1 MLDNI
6 SKEYFDNLK
15 EVTEKSAAFIND
27 LKKNDS
33 FKNYLLQQNGL
44 VKLSPENPDR
54 LIEFLFLIDTGRCF
68 RLVSDITTF
77 ETKESFSL
85 LFLLAMLL
93 GLKVDDYEQLQSLIK
108 SKDNDFFDPH
118 KRVLVNLNTEIK
130 KSELDDHDFLILA
143 YLLQYFDPNIR
154 QVYLRNL
161 YQFISLII
169 KADGTVSLY
178 EEYVLKNIINRKY
191 EDRPRQIQTD
201 HKLADDSITIKPI
214 KRNDEAGTLES
225 VLKELDDLTGLA
237 NVKKE
242 IKTLTNFI
250 KIQKEREKLGLKT
263 ASISYHL
270 VFTGNPGTGKTT
282 VARIIT
288 KIYKSL
294 GLVAL
299 GHLIETDRS
308 GLVAEYL
315 GQTAVKANKTIDS
328 ALNGILFI
336 DEAYSLVGKNEDSYG
351 EEAIATLIKR
361 MEDDRNKLVVIA
373 AGYTNEMKSFIDSA
387 VSAFSQ
393 NSNFVCERD
402 FKKLTAQIASVSF
415 LGRDLDL
422 LQSLEVWVA
431 GFFAPLP
438 LDLPWTTFG
447 AGLQQKKQIK
457 NKILAE
463 IRKTPQ
469 LYAKY
474 EMREEDLAEELQHL
488 MFASYNTTAVALTNC
503 MVLLSMRPDV
513 KNRLRGA
520 ITADDSKLTENPL
533 GCSDLNGFI
542 FFILTQIPSV
552 IGIFRETKR
561 NCQLENY
568 EIPRG
573 WKVVLQPSHETL
585 LTDDRFILKN
595 KTPIEEIFSSLRNRK
610 SDSFYPF
617 GAGARTCLG
626 KNVALNELALVL
638 ISFLKK

>member
-294 GLVAL
+294 GLVSS
-299 GHLIETDRS
+299 GQLIETDRS

-373 AGYTNEMKSFIDSA
+373 AGYTNEMKSFIDL
-387 VSAFSQ
+387 
-393 NSNFVCERD
+393 NP
-402 FKKLTAQIASVSF
+402 
-415 LGRDLDL
+415 G
-422 LQSLEVWVA
+422 LQSRFNRYIE
-431 GFFAPLP
+431 FA
-438 LDLPWTTFG
+438 DF
-447 AGLQQKKQIK
+447 
-457 NKILAE
+457 
-463 IRKTPQ
+463 TP
-469 LYAKY
+469 
-474 EMREEDLAEELQHL
+474 EE
-488 MFASYNTTAVALTNC
+488 
-503 MVLLSMRPDV
+503 MVLIFTSQCSRLENNLSVEAQTKCKSLFETVYKGRSKSFGNGRYV
-513 KNRLRGA
+513 RNIFEKTLENQANRIAGIA
-520 ITADDSKLTENPL
+520 KINKE
-533 GCSDLNGFI
+533 
-542 FFILTQIPSV
+542 ILT
-552 IGIFRETKR
+552 T
-561 NCQLENY
+561 
-568 EIPRG
+568 
-573 WKVVLQPSHETL
+573 
-585 LTDDRFILKN
+585 
-595 KTPIEEIFSSLRNRK
+595 IEEQDI
-610 SDSFYPF
+610 P
-617 GAGARTCLG
+617 
-626 KNVALNELALVL
+626 
-638 ISFLKK
+638 

>member
-1 MLDNI
+1 M
-6 SKEYFDNLK
+6 
-15 EVTEKSAAFIND
+15 
-27 LKKNDS
+27 
-33 FKNYLLQQNGL
+33 LLQTPPGSMKFNIANLRNSFSFFKDPVAFTQKNRALFGSL
-44 VKLSPENPDR
+44 FAFKLFGMP
-54 LIEFLFLIDTGRCF
+54 FLFLCD
-68 RLVSDITTF
+68 
-77 ETKESFSL
+77 
-85 LFLLAMLL
+85 
-93 GLKVDDYEQLQSLIK
+93 
-108 SKDNDFFDPH
+108 SK
-118 KRVLVNLNTEIK
+118 
-130 KSELDDHDFLILA
+130 
-143 YLLQYFDPNIR
+143 
-154 QVYLRNL
+154 
-161 YQFISLII
+161 
-169 KADGTVSLY
+169 
-178 EEYVLKNIINRKY
+178 
-191 EDRPRQIQTD
+191 
-201 HKLADDSITIKPI
+201 
-214 KRNDEAGTLES
+214 
-225 VLKELDDLTGLA
+225 
-237 NVKKE
+237 
-242 IKTLTNFI
+242 
-250 KIQKEREKLGLKT
+250 
-263 ASISYHL
+263 
-270 VFTGNPGTGKTT
+270 
-282 VARIIT
+282 
-288 KIYKSL
+288 YK
-294 GLVAL
+294 
-299 GHLIETDRS
+299 DW
-308 GLVAEYL
+308 
-315 GQTAVKANKTIDS
+315 
-328 ALNGILFI
+328 ALNGEGDYLKNDWQPTLTRLFWPSTLPLLEGERHLKQRQLAAQILQ
-336 DEAYSLVGKNEDSYG
+336 
-351 EEAIATLIKR
+351 
-361 MEDDRNKLVVIA
+361 DRF
-373 AGYTNEMKSFIDSA
+373 TNRLAEMKSFIDSA

-638 ISFLKK
+638 ISFLKKYDWSTPDQQDLSYKKMPFPLPRSGLKIELKDYKNESASA